1 MNDIS
6 ILLKIGGAGIIL
18 VILDKVL
25 TSSGKSDIA
34 AITNIAGVV
43 IILLMIVSIIGDLFN
58 TVKTMFVMFLKTDLT
73 LIILPLRK
81 NQEVS
86 VDTVVL

>member
-43 IILLMIVSIIGDLFN
+43 IILLMVVSIIGDLFS
-58 TVKTMFVMFLKTDLT
+58 TVKTMFIM
-73 LIILPLRK
+73 
-81 NQEVS
+81 
-86 VDTVVL
+86 

>member
-18 VILDKVL
+18 VVLDKVL
-25 TSSGKSDIA
+25 TSSGKGEIA

-43 IILLMIVSIIGDLFN
+43 IILLMIVSIIGDLFS
-58 TVKTMFVMFLKTDLT
+58 TLKTMFIM
-73 LIILPLRK
+73 
-81 NQEVS
+81 
-86 VDTVVL
+86 

>member
-18 VILDKVL
+18 LVLDKVL
-25 TSSGKSDIA
+25 TSSGKGEIA

-43 IILLMIVSIIGDLFN
+43 IILLMIVSIIGDLFS
-58 TVKTMFVMFLKTDLT
+58 TLKTMFIM
-73 LIILPLRK
+73 
-81 NQEVS
+81 
-86 VDTVVL
+86 

>member
-18 VILDKVL
+18 VLLDKVL
-25 TSSGKSDIA
+25 TSSGKGEIA

-43 IILLMIVSIIGDLFN
+43 IILLMIVSIIGDLFS
-58 TVKTMFVMFLKTDLT
+58 TVKTMFIM
-73 LIILPLRK
+73 
-81 NQEVS
+81 
-86 VDTVVL
+86 

>member
-43 IILLMIVSIIGDLFN
+43 IILLMIVSIIGDIFS
-58 TVKTMFVMFLKTDLT
+58 TVKTMFIM
-73 LIILPLRK
+73 
-81 NQEVS
+81 
-86 VDTVVL
+86 

>member
-6 ILLKIGGAGIIL
+6 ILFKIGGAGIIL
-18 VILDKVL
+18 VIIDKVL

-58 TVKTMFVMFLKTDLT
+58 TVKTMFIM
-73 LIILPLRK
+73 
-81 NQEVS
+81 
-86 VDTVVL
+86 